1 MILVMAAVESVKEG
15 KSMLRIIL
23 ILCLWPFL
31 LPIWIIRGLFTLIGG
46 IWIGSEIDDAI
57 FGKH

>member
-1 MILVMAAVESVKEG
+1 MAAVESAKEG
-15 KSMLRIIL
+15 KCMFRIIL
-23 ILCLWPFL
+23 ILCLWPIL
-31 LPIWIIRGLFTLIGG
+31 LPFWIIRGLFTLLGG